1 MTLNAQMFCR
11 RTRLGGCQTLWGSLQ
26 KSCATLVS
34 AGRSSAL
41 PFAAKWGLL
50 AHSDIE
56 LTQVPKQAID
66 LSEDVKRVSI
76 LNQAA
81 SLLRCL
87 TSSPCA
93 ARRVSSSGW
102 AAFP

>member
-11 RTRLGGCQTLWGSLQ
+11 RTRLGGCQTLGGLC
-26 KSCATLVS
+26 KSPAQLWSPPGNLV
-34 AGRSSAL
+34 RCHL
-41 PFAAKWGLL
+41 PPNEWGLL

-81 SLLRCL
+81 SLPL
-87 TSSPCA
+87 PVQPGEF
-93 ARRVSSSGW
+93 RRQGGRR
-102 AAFP
+102 FRNH